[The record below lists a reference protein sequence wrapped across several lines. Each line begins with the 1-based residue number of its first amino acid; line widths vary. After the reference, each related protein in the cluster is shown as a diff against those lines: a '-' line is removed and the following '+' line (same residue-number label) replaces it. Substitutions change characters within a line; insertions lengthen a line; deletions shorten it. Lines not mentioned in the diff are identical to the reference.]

1 MPGIRMTDQK
11 LSQMSDRLRLSYMRD
26 HMTQMLE
33 QATGAK
39 MTPRETLEYFLSK
52 EVDQRENN
60 RIRLATMG
68 AHFPRVCTFE
78 NFDMSAQPSLDPGLI
93 RELQKL
99 EWIDSA
105 ENLLLLGPPGV
116 GKTHL
121 AIAFGRAAVVTG
133 KSVLFISAAGLLQVL
148 EKADR
153 ECTLQE
159 KLAWLNKPKLL
170 IIDELG
176 YLPFSPR
183 ASHLLF
189 QLVNRR
195 YESKSIMITSNR
207 PIGEWGLILGDPTAA
222 TAILDRLIH
231 HCTTITITGDSYR
244 LKDHKKKKLLKPQ
257 KV

>member
-1 MPGIRMTDQK
+1 MPSPRVTDQK
-11 LSQMSDRLRLSYMRD
+11 LSSMSDRLRLSYMRD
-26 HMTQMLE
+26 HMAQMLE
-33 QATGAK
+33 HATMAK
-39 MTPRETLEYFLSK
+39 MTPRETLEYFLAQ
-52 EVDQRENN
+52 EIDQRESN
-60 RIRLATMG
+60 RIRLATMA
-68 AHFPRVCTFE
+68 AHFPRICTFDS
-78 NFDMSAQPSLDPGLI
+78 FDMSVQPTLDPGLI
-93 RELQKL
+93 RELKKL

-105 ENLLLLGPPGV
+105 ENVLLLGPPGV

-121 AIAFGRAAVVTG
+121 AIALGREAVVAG
-133 KSVLFISAAGLLQVL
+133 KSVLFMSATSLLQTL

-153 ECTLQE
+153 ENALQE

-195 YESKSIMITSNR
+195 YENKSILITSNR

-231 HCTTITITGDSYR
+231 HSTTITITGDSYR
-244 LKDHKKKKLLKPQ
+244 LKAHKKDKLTKTATT
-257 KV
+257 